1 MSKEERRSYERMI
14 DNQRVL
20 ESTFDTERM
29 EGRAEG
35 LQEGIEK
42 GIEKGR
48 AEGLKEGI
56 EKVAV
61 SMYNLKIPLPQI
73 IEATGLTEKQILEI
87 VK

>member
-1 MSKEERRSYERMI
+1 VETAKEEGREEGL
-14 DNQRVL
+14 Q
-20 ESTFDTERM
+20 

-35 LQEGIEK
+35 LQ
-42 GIEKGR
+42 
-48 AEGLKEGI
+48 EGI

-61 SMYNLKIPLPQI
+61 SMYNLKIPLSQI